1 MKNKRKKGLLFLLVG
16 LFFWLGGSAAVQA
29 ISPQKLQPNSQHPV
43 LTDQAGILTED
54 TQNLILKQQDYY
66 RSTKPKPQIAV
77 VTIKS
82 SDGQELNDYIND
94 MYLTNKWNVG
104 DAKED
109 NGVLIV
115 FAQNDGQNNVFISTG
130 EGAETYLTDAKTSDI
145 LNDNRNLLKSSDQAK
160 VNTGLQKTFKE
171 VVKITNAHY
180 KLKDQY
186 GSADYR
192 EKPRHSISGIMRMVG
207 MIILFLFIWLISG
220 SGGSGGGRGGRRR
233 RAIRRGLFLGGI
245 SSGFSGGSSSGGF
258 GGGGSSGGGFGGGGF
273 GGGSSGGGGS
283 GI

>member
-29 ISPQKLQPNSQHPV
+29 IAPQKLQPNSQHPV

-104 DAKED
+104 DAKRD

-145 LNDNRNLLKSSDQAK
+145 LNDNRNLLKSSDQGE
-160 VNTGLQKTFKE
+160 VNTGLQKTFKA

-180 KLKDQY
+180 KLKNQY
-186 GSADYR
+186 GSDNYR
-192 EKPRHSISGIMRMVG
+192 DNSGHSVSRIMRTVG
-207 MIILFLFIWLISG
+207 MVILFLFIWLISG
-220 SGGSGGGRGGRRR
+220 SGGGRGGGRRR
-233 RAIRRGLFLGGI
+233 RAVRRGLFWGGI
-245 SSGFSGGSSSGGF
+245 SGGFGGGSSGGF